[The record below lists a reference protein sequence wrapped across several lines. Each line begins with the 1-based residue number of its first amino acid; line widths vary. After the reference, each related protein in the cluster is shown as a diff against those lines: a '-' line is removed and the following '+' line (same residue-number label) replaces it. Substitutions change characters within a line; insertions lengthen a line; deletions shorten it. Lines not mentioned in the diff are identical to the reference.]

1 VLERPQESDEVVF
14 VLLRKVKAET
24 DVVKTDGILQGS
36 GGAVMEIGG
45 APRQAAENRAFDLP
59 HVVDLPSIK
68 AWPRSVVVLQLLVGT
83 PVVASFLH
91 TVISGR

>member
-59 HVVDLPSIK
+59 NVVELAIDSGLAEIGCGF
-68 AWPRSVVVLQLLVGT
+68 AAAAGHARGCVL
-83 PVVASFLH
+83 LH